1 MYWRDYDEHSD
12 VLYLHVGPAKAGP
25 VTSTD
30 ACPPRPSQCPY
41 DVPCR
46 RQIGDRVT
54 AQLTYEERL
63 GKFDQE
69 LEDLQRGFIE
79 ALEHLRRAPE
89 ADGSYEER
97 WDEIARRMKGLR
109 EGIQAEDYDKDQ
121 LVTLAGTL
129 LDIRDQLDRKDAY
142 GNLDVCDQLMIMLER
157 IRHVVRDAL
166 DEHVNGVAGDIGVVL
181 ADLERWLPHVPDQ
194 AIASLIEVDRRTL
207 SRWRGQGGQP
217 RRNLRVLARLV
228 AILRHNWDEEGI
240 IAWFERPRRDLSG
253 RRPAT
258 LLADPNA
265 EDELISAARSG
276 RNQYAS

>member
-1 MYWRDYDEHSD
+1 MVS
-12 VLYLHVGPAKAGP
+12 
-25 VTSTD
+25 
-30 ACPPRPSQCPY
+30 
-41 DVPCR
+41 
-46 RQIGDRVT
+46 

-63 GKFDQE
+63 GKLDRE

-89 ADGSYEER
+89 ADDSYEAR
-97 WDEIARRMKGLR
+97 WGEISRRMKALR
-109 EGIQAEDYDKDQ
+109 DGIRAEDYDKDQ
-121 LVTLAGTL
+121 LATLATTL
-129 LDIRDQLDRKDAY
+129 LDIRDQLDRDDAP

-166 DEHVNGVAGDIGVVL
+166 DEHVSGIAGDVGVVM
-181 ADLERWLPHVPDQ
+181 AELERWLPHIPDQ
-194 AIASLIEVDRRTL
+194 TIAGLVGVDRRTL
-207 SRWRGQGGQP
+207 SRWKRQGGQP
-217 RRNLRVLARLV
+217 RRNLRVFARLV

-240 IAWFERPRRDLSG
+240 VAWFERPRRDLGG

-265 EDELISAARSG
+265 EDELIAAARSG

>member
-1 MYWRDYDEHSD
+1 
-12 VLYLHVGPAKAGP
+12 
-25 VTSTD
+25 
-30 ACPPRPSQCPY
+30 
-41 DVPCR
+41 
-46 RQIGDRVT
+46 VT

-79 ALEHLRRAPE
+79 AVEHLRRAPE

-121 LVTLAGTL
+121 LATLAGTL

-181 ADLERWLPHVPDQ
+181 ADLER
-194 AIASLIEVDRRTL
+194 
-207 SRWRGQGGQP
+207 
-217 RRNLRVLARLV
+217 
-228 AILRHNWDEEGI
+228 
-240 IAWFERPRRDLSG
+240 
-253 RRPAT
+253 
-258 LLADPNA
+258 
-265 EDELISAARSG
+265 
-276 RNQYAS
+276 

>member
-1 MYWRDYDEHSD
+1 
-12 VLYLHVGPAKAGP
+12 
-25 VTSTD
+25 
-30 ACPPRPSQCPY
+30 
-41 DVPCR
+41 
-46 RQIGDRVT
+46 VT